1 MLQSRYN
8 RVHIKS
14 KLAEKG
20 LDDAEGVHRDGRV
33 PKQARGGGFGSCEAS
48 RRVNPMHH
56 GKVKAKTLDN
66 DEGRNRSITVISLFF
81 CSWISLL
88 YSASLYLCSAV
99 IESLLKKNKQ
109 LETLFKFSD
118 CLTEYTKSE
127 DESRRRLFDAYYQ

>member
-1 MLQSRYN
+1 
-8 RVHIKS
+8 
-14 KLAEKG
+14 
-20 LDDAEGVHRDGRV
+20 
-33 PKQARGGGFGSCEAS
+33 
-48 RRVNPMHH
+48 MHH

-109 LETLFKFSD
+109 LEILYKFSN
-118 CLTEYTKSE
+118 CLTEYIKSE
-127 DESRRRLFDAYYQ
+127 DESRRRLFDVYYQ